1 MTVRVITCSRKSL
14 LNDHLGVKVRRA
26 AVARHTGRG
35 SRALSAVKECTID
48 RATVACNGERSAGK
62 AAEGFGYRAEI
73 VLLIGWQ
80 PPECN
85 QRVDR
90 VALDFEHEAD
100 FALRAWRRGYAHLDR
115 PFDELDQRKG
125 EGPCRSNR
133 GPAASPARSDRQSLS
148 PRLQGP
154 R

>member
-62 AAEGFGYRAEI
+62 AAEGFGYSAEI

-80 PPECN
+80 PP
-85 QRVDR
+85 
-90 VALDFEHEAD
+90 EAD